1 MKTGNKIAVLA
12 AINISAAIIF
22 IKPAYAYLDPGT
34 LTYFLQTMI
43 ALLVGLSLYIK
54 LYWSSIVAFFTGKK
68 TEGAQDEKN
77 DAAGGAPAPGES
89 GKTETKDVGADK
101 NAGSGE
107 GE

>member
-1 MKTGNKIAVLA
+1 MKTGSKTAIFAAV
-12 AINISAAIIF
+12 NISAALVF

-43 ALLVGLSLYIK
+43 ALLAGLSVAIK
-54 LYWSSIVAFFTGKK
+54 IYWSSIVAFFSGKK
-68 TEGAQDEKN
+68 T
-77 DAAGGAPAPGES
+77 GGAADGGPASGES
-89 GKTETKDVGADK
+89 GKSETKDGGGADK